1 MQKKPWA
8 YDHYQHSVPTIL
20 NIDIKLAGSG
30 VLVVVVQHKIVFGT
44 ISLQRSIFFKQKIS
58 YKIPQGRLHD
68 VSGVP
73 FTSIKAVLKWELHV

>member
-8 YDHYQHSVPTIL
+8 YAHYQHFAPTIL

-30 VLVVVVQHKIVFGT
+30 VLVFVVQHKIVFGT
-44 ISLQRSIFFKQKIS
+44 ISLQRSIFFKQKIF

-68 VSGVP
+68 VRC
-73 FTSIKAVLKWELHV
+73 SIYIDKSCVKMGNVHI